1 MISAAHLFADP
12 ALRHPMWIVD
22 WSDVQDPSVLYCSLA
37 LFVSGVLCS
46 AAGIGGGGIYVVVLM
61 IVGVLSPHNAVPLS
75 KAVVFFGS
83 LATLALNCRRMW
95 SPQKNN
101 VGETVIDFHTVRVV
115 VPAALGGTFL
125 GVLLNW
131 HAEGYAIVVMLAL
144 ILVFMTAMVGRTAW
158 QQYQSE
164 ELESLRSESSN
175 PPELHND
182 ETEPLVPNSA
192 KLSKAKMM
200 RATKSGAFT
209 TQDVLA
215 AVGLEALVVLCGALR
230 FHLAACHDE
239 LIGQGS
245 TGSCTHPLS
254 RAVFGDQM
262 GSWMSDAPSAFMLKR
277 LVTFLPLFACLLAAV
292 YVGRSTVQSGE
303 WQFADVV
310 SYQVMAVATGLFAG
324 LVGVGGGLVFSP
336 FFLLMG
342 LEPAAAVA
350 TSSTCVLFT
359 SSSTT
364 FQYLLTDRV
373 IMSLALTYGLV
384 TAVASYFGTSL
395 VHSLQDSFKGR
406 RSYVTMI
413 VAFAVALSAVLS
425 MVKVVTILTEPSA
438 SSVVAS

>member
-1 MISAAHLFADP
+1 
-12 ALRHPMWIVD
+12 MWIMD
-22 WSDVQDPSVLYCSLA
+22 WNAVQDPSVLLCSLA
-37 LFVSGVLCS
+37 LFISGVLCS

-61 IVGVLSPHNAVPLS
+61 LVGMLSPHNAVPLS

-95 SPQKNN
+95 SPQKNSA
-101 VGETVIDFHTVRVV
+101 ETVIDFHTVRVV

-131 HAEGYAIVVMLAL
+131 HAEGYAIVVMLTL

-158 QQYQSE
+158 QQYRSE
-164 ELESLRSESSN
+164 ELESLRSDSSN
-175 PPELHND
+175 PPELQNH
-182 ETEPLVPNSA
+182 ETEPLMPNSS
-192 KLSKAKMM
+192 KLSRARMM
-200 RATKSGAFT
+200 RATKADAFT
-209 TQDVLA
+209 KQDIVA
-215 AVGLEALVVLCGALR
+215 GISLEALVVLCGALR

-239 LIGQGS
+239 LLGQGMA
-245 TGSCTHPLS
+245 GSCSHPLV

-262 GSWMSDAPSAFMLKR
+262 GSWMSDASDAYMLKR
-277 LVTFLPLFACLLAAV
+277 LVTFVPLFACLMAAV
-292 YVGRSTVQSGE
+292 YMGRSTVNFGE
-303 WQFADVV
+303 WQFSDVV

-373 IMSLALTYGLV
+373 IMSLALAYGLV
-384 TAVASYFGTSL
+384 TAVASYAGTSL
-395 VHSLQDSFKGR
+395 VHTLQDSFKGR

-413 VAFAVALSAVLS
+413 VALAVALSAVLS
-425 MVKVVTILTEPSA
+425 LVKLYTILTDKSA
-438 SSVVAS
+438 SSGVVS